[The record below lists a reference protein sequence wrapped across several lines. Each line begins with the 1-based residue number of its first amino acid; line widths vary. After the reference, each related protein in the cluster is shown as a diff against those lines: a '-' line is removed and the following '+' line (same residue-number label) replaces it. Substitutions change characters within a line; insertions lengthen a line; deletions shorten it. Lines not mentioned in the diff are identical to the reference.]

1 MDMIEQKAN
10 VAQYNPTIDV
20 MNIAACVAVVA
31 LHVNGGIWG
40 FARNLNWAM
49 MLITE
54 CVCYWAV
61 PVFFMITGA
70 TLLDYRLRYST
81 KVFFQKRFTKTGIPF
96 IFWSIVSIFWAVYI
110 SHYLPPDVLSNLGSF
125 LDAIVNTK
133 GMSIYWFFPPLFALY
148 LAIPVFS
155 QISEDKRRNT
165 FLYGSAI
172 AFIICSCL
180 PLLLSFL
187 KVSFNMPVIG
197 GAGYCEY
204 LFLGY
209 YITHYNIPKKIR
221 TRMIYPLGAFGLLLR
236 YVGTLVESF
245 HIEAVGGTF
254 SGYERFPCV
263 VFSVAV
269 FVWFWYHDWS
279 FLNSGK
285 KKHFLRV
292 VSGASFGVY
301 LTHFYILR
309 YFVDTLQLD
318 MQSWQ
323 WRVWGV
329 PAVYL
334 SSLIITLALK
344 RVPRINKLVP

>member
-1 MDMIEQKAN
+1 MDKIEQKAD
-10 VAQYNPTIDV
+10 VVQYNPTIDV
-20 MNIAACVAVVA
+20 MNIAACIAVVA

-40 FARNLNWAM
+40 FTRNLNWAM
-49 MLITE
+49 MLVTE

-96 IFWSIVSIFWAVYI
+96 IFWSIVSIFWAVHI
-110 SHYLPPDVLSNLGSF
+110 SHYLPPDVLSNLGNF

-148 LAIPVFS
+148 LVIPVFS
-155 QISEDKRRNT
+155 QISEDKRKNT

-187 KVSFNMPVIG
+187 KISFNMPVIG
-197 GAGYCEY
+197 GGGYCEY

-209 YITHYNIPKKIR
+209 YVAHYNIPKKIR
-221 TRMIYPLGAFGLLLR
+221 THMIYPLGAFGLLLR

-245 HIEAVGGTF
+245 HRNFQRIRTLSLRCIF
-254 SGYERFPCV
+254 SRRFCMV
-263 VFSVAV
+263 
-269 FVWFWYHDWS
+269 
-279 FLNSGK
+279 L
-285 KKHFLRV
+285 
-292 VSGASFGVY
+292 
-301 LTHFYILR
+301 
-309 YFVDTLQLD
+309 
-318 MQSWQ
+318 
-323 WRVWGV
+323 
-329 PAVYL
+329 
-334 SSLIITLALK
+334 
-344 RVPRINKLVP
+344 VPRLVILKQRKEKAFPESGVRRKLWCLSNAFLHFAIFCGYTST

>member
-1 MDMIEQKAN
+1 M
-10 VAQYNPTIDV
+10 
-20 MNIAACVAVVA
+20 
-31 LHVNGGIWG
+31 
-40 FARNLNWAM
+40 
-49 MLITE
+49 
-54 CVCYWAV
+54 
-61 PVFFMITGA
+61 
-70 TLLDYRLRYST
+70 
-81 KVFFQKRFTKTGIPF
+81 
-96 IFWSIVSIFWAVYI
+96 
-110 SHYLPPDVLSNLGSF
+110 
-125 LDAIVNTK
+125 DAIVNTK

-155 QISEDKRRNT
+155 QISEDKRKNT

-254 SGYERFPCV
+254 RGYERFPCV

-279 FLNSGK
+279 FLNSRK